1 LARRELT
8 TLDATL
14 LVMGGI
20 VGVGIFYTPHA
31 VAQSVPVPWAFL
43 AMWVIG
49 GAIALNGALTF
60 AELGGTFPKAGG
72 WYVFLR
78 EVFGPFVA
86 FLFAWVVLFVIST
99 GAIAVMV
106 RVFVDNLPPMP
117 RPSGLAIG
125 AATIAIVT
133 GVALRGAKAGATVQ
147 NACMLVKLSAIAAM
161 AGVGLLAAQPA
172 HGAPADAATGSGA
185 GSLASGMVAAVLPVL
200 FACGGWQMLCYIA
213 PQVRDPQRTL
223 PRAIV
228 VGILG
233 VVATY
238 LAINVAYVR
247 VLGVQ
252 GIAADPQFAGEMA
265 RRTLGR
271 TGGELLRTAMAISAL
286 GVAIVTIVATPWLY
300 VAMAREKLFFARF
313 AAVGERSGAP
323 TAGLLAQGA
332 ITLAYWFWGEADVL
346 VNSVVFVEWI
356 FHALVAVA
364 LLRLRATRPELP
376 RPFRSPLYPLAP
388 VLYAAFAV
396 AVVLGTLLQANVR
409 DTTIG
414 LSVLLVGA
422 IVYRPWRKLVAA

>member
-1 LARRELT
+1 LARRELS

-43 AMWVIG
+43 AMWGIG

-78 EVFGPFVA
+78 EVFGSFVA
-86 FLFAWVVLFVIST
+86 FLFAWVVLCVIST
-99 GAIAVMV
+99 GAISVMV
-106 RVFVDNLPPMP
+106 RVFVDNLPQTTKE
-117 RPSGLAIG
+117 RGLAVG
-125 AATIAIVT
+125 AATIVLVT
-133 GVALRGAKAGATVQ
+133 GLALRGAKAGATVQ
-147 NACMLVKLSAIAAM
+147 NVCMLVKLAAIAAM
-161 AGVGLLAAQPA
+161 AGVGLLAANPNPA
-172 HGAPADAATGSGA
+172 APAASPAS
-185 GSLASGMVAAVLPVL
+185 GSLASGMVTAVLPVL
-200 FACGGWQMLCYIA
+200 FACGGWQMLCYVA

-228 VGILG
+228 VGIVG

-238 LAINVAYVR
+238 LAINFAYVR

-271 TGGELLRTAMAISAL
+271 TGGEILRTAMAISAL

-300 VAMAREKLFFARF
+300 VAMARENLFFARF
-313 AAVGERSGAP
+313 ARVGERSGAP
-323 TAGLLAQGA
+323 TAGLLVQGA

>member
-1 LARRELT
+1 LARRELS

-43 AMWVIG
+43 AMWGIG

-86 FLFAWVVLFVIST
+86 YLFAWVVLCVIST
-99 GAIAVMV
+99 GAISVMV
-106 RVFVDNLPPMP
+106 RVFVDNLPPMSASAG
-117 RPSGLAIG
+117 RAVG
-125 AATIAIVT
+125 AATIVVVT
-133 GVALRGAKAGATVQ
+133 GLALRGAKAGATVQ
-147 NACMLVKLSAIAAM
+147 NACMIVKLAAIAAM
-161 AGVGLLAAQPA
+161 AAVGLLAAQPA
-172 HGAPADAATGSGA
+172 HAPTGALAPSG
-185 GSLASGMVAAVLPVL
+185 GLASGMVAAVLPVL
-200 FACGGWQMLCYIA
+200 FACGGWQMLCYVA
-213 PQVRDPQRTL
+213 PQVRNPQRTL

-238 LAINVAYVR
+238 LAINFAYVR
-247 VLGVQ
+247 VLGVE
-252 GIAADPQFAGEMA
+252 GIARDPQFAGEMA
-265 RRTLGR
+265 RRTLGT
-271 TGGELLRTAMAISAL
+271 TGGQILRWAMAISAL

-313 AAVGERSGAP
+313 AEVGERTGAP
-323 TAGLLAQGA
+323 TAGLLAQAA

-388 VLYAAFAV
+388 VLYVAFAV

-422 IVYRPWRKLVAA
+422 IVYRPWRKLVST